1 MGTFAPNADRS
12 GRRKKGMDQKEALSI
27 TRKKLT
33 AAERNLLSARKRNA
47 KREDIEGLERKIAYY
62 TYIEDVLLV
71 LERWAK

>member
-1 MGTFAPNADRS
+1 MEE
-12 GRRKKGMDQKEALSI
+12 KEALSI

-47 KREDIEGLERKIAYY
+47 KKEEIAGLEKKIAYY
-62 TYIEDVLLV
+62 AYIENVFLV